1 MPKFQVE
8 FDGFDQMLTRLKKLE
23 GDAKEVTEEALKET
37 FNVVTKKAEAAIK
50 PHRETGE
57 TEASLRQKPQI
68 QWQGSVGTVHVG
80 FDMKS
85 GGLPSIFLMYGT
97 PRMEKDQKLY
107 NAFYGAATKREIH
120 AAQEEV
126 FFKEI
131 RRLEE

>member
-8 FDGFDQMLTRLKKLE
+8 FDGFDQMLAKLKRLE
-23 GDAKEVTEEALKET
+23 GDAKGVTEEALKET
-37 FNVVTKKAEAAIK
+37 FRVVTKKAEAAIK
-50 PHRETGE
+50 LHRETGE

-68 QWQGSVGTVHVG
+68 KWQGSVGTVHVG
-80 FDMKS
+80 FDIKG

-120 AAQEEV
+120 AAQEEI